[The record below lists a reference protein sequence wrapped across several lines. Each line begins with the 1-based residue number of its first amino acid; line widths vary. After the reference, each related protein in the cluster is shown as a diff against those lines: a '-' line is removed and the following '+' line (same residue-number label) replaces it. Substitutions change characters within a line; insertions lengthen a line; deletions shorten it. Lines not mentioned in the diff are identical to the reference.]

1 MIKKKNCTFFTGQK
15 KIKNENRILK
25 KYKFNIKKKN

>member
-1 MIKKKNCTFFTGQK
+1 MIKKTVPFFQDK

>member
-1 MIKKKNCTFFTGQK
+1 MIKKKMYIFYRTK